1 MEKLEQKF
9 NYHGH
14 TTRCGHADFDMTDEM
29 FVEEAVEAGFEKIA
43 FTDHMPFQD
52 RLTCEIGTRM
62 DISEKRYYFSSIDY
76 LKEKYK
82 DKIKIEQGFEIE
94 FDETQLSHI
103 EKLRSEVS
111 KIILG
116 QHFIIDTFRRKTLL
130 G

>member
-1 MEKLEQKF
+1 MEKLEQNF

-43 FTDHMPFQD
+43 FTDHMPFKD

-62 DISEKRYYFSSIDY
+62 DISEKKYYFSSIDY

-82 DKIKIEQGFEIE
+82 DKIKIEKGFEIE

-103 EKLRSEVS
+103 EKLRSEVP